1 MHRLALSGTLGL
13 SLAFPTLVGAADAA
27 QALHD
32 RHCLACHGTQIY
44 TRANRIAKD
53 RDGLRAQ
60 VDFWQKNMSLNWGR
74 TEIDAVT
81 SYLAQTYY
89 KLP

>member
-1 MHRLALSGTLGL
+1 MRRLTLTGTVLLWLACPALE
-13 SLAFPTLVGAADAA
+13 AADAT
-27 QALHD
+27 QTPHD

-44 TRANRIAKD
+44 TRANRTAKD
-53 RDGLRAQ
+53 YAGLRAQ
-60 VDFWQKNMSLNWGR
+60 VDFWQKNMSLNWSR

-89 KLP
+89 